1 MMIAVAGGF
10 GIGMTMR
17 LDHAPEAG
25 ETVTGGVLASGPG
38 GKGSNQ
44 AIAIARLGHSV
55 ALFSSVGDDSAG
67 RDAYTLWT
75 SEGVDWGAVVVT
87 PAPTM
92 TGFILVDGT
101 GENRIAIAPGAL
113 ALLEPR
119 HVERFRSR
127 IRDAE
132 LVVVSLEVPWGV
144 ARRVLEIAAE
154 EGTRRLLNP
163 APATVP
169 MGDLVGIADIVTP
182 NASEARALLGI
193 RHGDERSESSLA
205 IELST
210 VIGCDVVLT
219 LGSRGAIV
227 AQAGVATEIPPHPVA
242 VTVDTTGAGDAFT
255 AALAVAVA
263 EAVPLL
269 DAARWA
275 ARAGA
280 HAVGIAEVVPALAT
294 RSDLGEPT
302 MHQEERS

>member
-25 ETVTGGVLASGPG
+25 ETVTGGQLASGPG

-55 ALFSSVGDDSAG
+55 ALFTAVGDDSAG
-67 RDAYTLWT
+67 RSGYSLWAEEGID
-75 SEGVDWGAVVVT
+75 SEAVVVT
-87 PAPTM
+87 TAPTM
-92 TGFILVDGT
+92 TGFILVDRT

-113 ALLEPR
+113 AQLEP
-119 HVERFRSR
+119 HDVERFRAS
-127 IRDAE
+127 IRDAD
-132 LVVVSLEVPWGV
+132 LLVVSLEVPWDV
-144 ARRVLEIAAE
+144 ARRALEIAAE

-169 MGDLVGIADIVTP
+169 TSDLVGIAEIVTP

-193 RHGDERSESSLA
+193 LPGDDRPDSSLA
-205 IELST
+205 TELAA

-227 AQAGVATEIPPHPVA
+227 VQAGVATAVPPHPVPVA
-242 VTVDTTGAGDAFT
+242 VDTTGAGDAFT

-263 EAVPLL
+263 ESVPLL

-294 RSDLGEPT
+294 RTDLGEPT
-302 MHQEERS
+302 TLHEERS